1 MLAVVKR
8 IERIRL
14 YPTTRQAAALAVMLD
29 VTRELYNA
37 LLQQRRDAYRL
48 RKVTVTA
55 KMQYTEITAL
65 RAEDRRLR
73 AVYREAEDA
82 VLHRLDLAMSA
93 FFRHCKR
100 GEAPGYPRFKSWQR
114 WQQLEFPHGDR
125 ALRLDG
131 VQQRVSIPDVGA
143 VKLRKGRK
151 VPAAYGR
158 AWVVRKNNRWYSC
171 FECERA
177 VRPLP
182 ASNEMIGVDRGVHVL
197 AALSDG
203 RLIANPAVGEQR
215 RAATARLQR
224 ELEAM
229 TVRDRAR
236 RVINGRE
243 HRRVKARERLARA
256 REREANARRDYA
268 RKVARRL
275 VDGAD
280 VIALEK
286 LSLRAMTRSAKGSVQ
301 CPGRNVRAKAGL
313 NRVVLDSGF
322 GLLRQMIVAKA
333 EEAARTVVEV
343 DCRFSSRECSHCG
356 HIARESR
363 RGRRFC
369 CVRCGYRNHA
379 DVNAAL
385 VIRGRA
391 QLARKSELDPAEE
404 AGRRGKDAAAEAHTT
419 KNRGFATAS
428 HNATATR
435 YRSRCA
441 SIARG
446 HVSKRPKAS
455 PSAPVALLLKYSSR

>member
-14 YPTTRQAAALAVMLD
+14 YPTTRQTAALAAVLD

-55 KMQYTEITAL
+55 KMQYAEITAL

-73 AVYREAEDA
+73 ATYRECEDA
-82 VLHRLDLAMSA
+82 VLHRLDLAMTA
-93 FFRHCKR
+93 FFRRCKR
-100 GEAPGYPRFKSWQR
+100 GETPGYPRFRSRQR
-114 WQQLEFPHGDR
+114 WQQIEFPHGDR
-125 ALRLDG
+125 ALRFDQM
-131 VQQRVSIPDVGA
+131 QQRVTIPGVGV

-151 VPAAYGR
+151 VPGTYGR
-158 AWVVRKNNRWYSC
+158 AWVVRKNDRWYAC

-177 VRPLP
+177 VRPL
-182 ASNEMIGVDRGVHVL
+182 AATNEVIGVDRGVHVL
-197 AALSDG
+197 AALSDS
-203 RLIANPAVGEQR
+203 RLVTNEAVGEKR
-215 RAATARLQR
+215 KTATARLQR
-224 ELEAM
+224 ELEAA
-229 TVRDRAR
+229 TVRDGAG

-243 HRRVKARERLARA
+243 HRRIKARERLARA

-268 RKVARRL
+268 HKVARRL
-275 VDGAD
+275 VNGAD

-286 LSLRAMTRSAKGSVQ
+286 LSLRAMTRSAKGSVE

-313 NRVVLDSGF
+313 NRRLLDSGF

-343 DCRFSSRECSHCG
+343 ESRFSSQECSHCG
-356 HIARESR
+356 HVASESR
-363 RGRRFC
+363 RRRRFC
-369 CVRCGYRNHA
+369 CVWCGYRNHA

-391 QLARKSELDPAEE
+391 QLALKSEL
-404 AGRRGKDAAAEAHTT
+404 
-419 KNRGFATAS
+419 
-428 HNATATR
+428 
-435 YRSRCA
+435 
-441 SIARG
+441 
-446 HVSKRPKAS
+446 
-455 PSAPVALLLKYSSR
+455 